1 MSHNLLDPADDASPL
16 SPGDPLAQRE
26 GYDSVPSSSLETG
39 FNIQDEGSGA
49 EDGDADSIQSPT
61 SRIENPASPPPD
73 SDDDLPVTII
83 ERKPGWKF
91 VDLRELWQYRELLYF
106 LTWRDVK
113 VRYKQT
119 VLGAAWAILQPF
131 ATMIVFSLF
140 LGRLGNMSSGDVP
153 YPLFAFA
160 GLLPWTFF
168 ATAVSQAGSSVVGSQ
183 NLVTKVYFPRLFIP
197 TGAVA
202 AALVDLAVAFGMLL
216 VMMLWYGVLPGWGL
230 LMVPFL
236 VLGLTVAAL
245 GVGVLLSALTVAYR
259 DFRYVVPFMVQLWMF
274 ATPTIYM
281 QANTILSPKW
291 RGVLPLNPAFGLILN
306 FRQATLGGPLDWWAL
321 SVSLAVS
328 VAMLAAG
335 CVYFRTVERSFA
347 DII

>member
-1 MSHNLLDPADDASPL
+1 MSSSIFRMSQHMLDPADDPL
-16 SPGDPLAQRE
+16 VAQAFRA
-26 GYDSVPSSSLETG
+26 DSVGSSNAAATLITG
-39 FNIQDEGSGA
+39 REDDERTEGC
-49 EDGDADSIQSPT
+49 
-61 SRIENPASPPPD
+61 
-73 SDDDLPVTII
+73 DLSTGPNNLPEAPVTII

-91 VDLRELWQYRELLYF
+91 VDFAELWQYRELLYF

-119 VLGAAWAILQPF
+119 VLGAAWAVLQPF
-131 ATMIVFSLF
+131 ATMVVFSLF
-140 LGRLGNMSSGDVP
+140 LGRLGNMAHGDWP

-168 ATAVSQAGSSVVGSQ
+168 ATAIAQAGSSVVGSQ
-183 NLVTKVYFPRLFIP
+183 NLVTKIYFPRLFIP
-197 TGAVA
+197 AGAVA
-202 AALVDLAVAFGMLL
+202 AALVDLAVACGMLL
-216 VMMLWYGVLPGWGL
+216 GMMLWYGVAPGWGL
-230 LMVPFL
+230 LLAPFL

-281 QANTILSPKW
+281 QADAILSPKW
-291 RGVLPLNPAFGLILN
+291 QSILPLNPAFGLILN
-306 FRQATLGGPLDWWAL
+306 FRQAVLGGPLNWWAL
-321 SVSLAVS
+321 GVSTAMSVLLLVG
-328 VAMLAAG
+328 G
-335 CVYFRTVERSFA
+335 CVYFRSVERSFA